1 MISAFKHIRLSGQNL
16 IPLLDTNNNTLR
28 LSLGGTGLA
37 YYQELTGLS
46 GYLQSLIKIADD
58 DVTRVNNLSGAVTIQ
73 GAAGVGIGVNPLTN
87 TITISGADSGY
98 FQGLIDSIN
107 TNLSLTG
114 SRLTG
119 AISTLRTELSTT
131 GSNLEGQIGTVRTN
145 LGITGSNLEGQIGTV
160 RTNLSITGSQLTGA
174 ITTLRSDLA
183 TTGNTLNLK
192 TDALSGY
199 VDATFVKKVN
209 QQVFNTSV
217 PQGVESLG
225 VLFPAAF
232 SSTPKVNV
240 TLETAGDVMY
250 MVGVRSRST
259 TGYYAD
265 FSDVVA
271 EGTVVLNTFA
281 SNQ

>member
-16 IPLLDTNNNTLR
+16 IPLLDTDTNTLR

-46 GYLQSLIKIADD
+46 GYLRGLIQTADD
-58 DVTRVNNLSGAVTIQ
+58 DVTRINNLSGAVTLQ
-73 GAAGVGIGVNPLTN
+73 GGQGIGIGVDPLTN

-98 FQGLIDSIN
+98 FQNLID
-107 TNLSLTG
+107 G
-114 SRLTG
+114 
-119 AISTLRTELSTT
+119 LRSDLGTT

-145 LGITGSNLEGQIGTV
+145 LGTTGSNLEGQIDTVRTNLGTTGSNLEGQIGTI
-160 RTNLSITGSQLTGA
+160 RTNLGTTGSDLTA
-174 ITTLRSDLA
+174 LINS
-183 TTGNTLNLK
+183 TGNTLNLK

-199 VDATFVKKVN
+199 VDAKFVTQTS
-209 QQVFNTSV
+209 QQVFNTNV
-217 PQGVESLG
+217 PQGIESLG
-225 VLFPAAF
+225 VLFPATF

-250 MVGVRSRST
+250 MVNVRSRST

-271 EGTVVLNTFA
+271 ESTVVLNTFA

>member
-1 MISAFKHIRLSGQNL
+1 MISAFKHIRLSGHNL
-16 IPLLDTNNNTLR
+16 IPLLDSNNNTLR
-28 LSLGGTGLA
+28 LSLGNTGLA

-46 GYLQSLIKIADD
+46 GYLQGLINTADD
-58 DVTRVNNLSGAVTIQ
+58 DVTRINTLSGAVTFQ
-73 GAAGVGIGVNPLTN
+73 GSAGIGIGVDPITN
-87 TITISGADSGY
+87 TITITGADSGY
-98 FQGLIDSIN
+98 FQ
-107 TNLSLTG
+107 NLVTALSGSLNQ
-114 SRLTG
+114 TG
-119 AISTLRTELSTT
+119 A
-131 GSNLEGQIGTVRTN
+131 
-145 LGITGSNLEGQIGTV
+145 
-160 RTNLSITGSQLTGA
+160 QL
-174 ITTLRSDLA
+174 
-183 TTGNTLNLK
+183 NTKIQN
-192 TDALSGY
+192 LSGY
-199 VDATFVKKVN
+199 VDQQDLAISNNLFSTGAGLQTRINDLTTNLFNTGSNLSGYVNATFVKKVN
-209 QQVFNTSV
+209 QQVFNTNV

-225 VLFPAAF
+225 VLFPAEF

>member
-1 MISAFKHIRLSGQNL
+1 MISAFKHIRLSGKNL

-46 GYLQSLIKIADD
+46 GYLRGLINTADD
-58 DVTRVNNLSGAVTIQ
+58 DVTRVNNLSGSVTIQ
-73 GAAGVGIGVNPLTN
+73 GTAGIGIGVDPITN
-87 TITISGADSGY
+87 TITITGADSGY
-98 FQGLIDSIN
+98 FQGLINGLRNDLG
-107 TNLSLTG
+107 TTG
-114 SRLTG
+114 SNLEGQIGTVRINLG
-119 AISTLRTELSTT
+119 TT

-145 LGITGSNLEGQIGTV
+145 LGTTGSNLEGQIDTV
-160 RTNLSITGSQLTGA
+160 RTNLA
-174 ITTLRSDLA
+174 A
-183 TTGNTLNLK
+183 TGNTLNLK

-209 QQVFNTSV
+209 QQVFNTNV

-225 VLFPAAF
+225 VLFPTAF

-250 MVGVRSRST
+250 MVGVRSKST

-265 FSDVVA
+265 FSDVVS